1 MVRSIAHARE
11 LLEYVLKETERL
23 NAMIVKQTRHCAE
36 LKAWEEAA
44 KRAARHSAASKQ
56 RFFSAPLLDALRE
69 TIALF
74 PAPQFFSSLRF
85 SYKRWTPWTRLRT

>member
-36 LKAWEEAA
+36 LKAWEEAEE
-44 KRAARHSAASKQ
+44 RAGRHNAASGSD
-56 RFFSAPLLDALRE
+56 FSSAPGLDASPE
-69 TIALF
+69 TTQ
-74 PAPQFFSSLRF
+74 QFFSRSVSR
-85 SYKRWTPWTRLRT
+85 SASGNAGRVETHLRT